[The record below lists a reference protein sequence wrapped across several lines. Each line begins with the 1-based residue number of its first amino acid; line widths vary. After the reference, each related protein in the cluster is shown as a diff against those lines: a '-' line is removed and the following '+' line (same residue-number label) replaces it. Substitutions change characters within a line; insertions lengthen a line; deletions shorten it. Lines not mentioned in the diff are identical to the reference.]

1 MKILKAI
8 YYLSIAILI
17 FWFLVT
23 ALLAFGPIEITGH
36 LEYSYQTWR
45 FFSIAFAILFT
56 LAGTLG
62 QNDSFGIWVV
72 KIILTLIIDAFVMF
86 VMLMAV
92 LGNMCSNSDGQVL
105 FQSKSDLSDKIVVRY
120 FGCGATDSTPATLSI
135 AHIKY
140 FTPHVFIVKEKHM
153 DTTTID
159 HSKWVRVQQ
168 EKAE

>member
-8 YYLSIAILI
+8 YYLSIATLI

-23 ALLAFGPIEITGH
+23 ALLAFGPIEITGD
-36 LEYSYQTWR
+36 LKDMFQNWR
-45 FFSIAFAILFT
+45 FVSVPFAILFT
-56 LAGTLG
+56 LTGTLG
-62 QNDSFGIWVV
+62 PDDTFGVWMMKV
-72 KIILTLIIDAFVMF
+72 ILTLIIDAFVVF
-86 VMLMAV
+86 VMIVAI
-92 LGNMCSNSDGQVL
+92 LGDMCEYSDRQVL
-105 FQSKSDLSDKIVVRY
+105 FQNKNDPSDKIVMRD

-140 FTPHVFIVKEKHM
+140 FTPHVFIVKEKYM
-153 DTTTID
+153 DTSAID